1 MRNGIL
7 AVALFLCGACG
18 GSSSTAASV
27 QGNLAGQPMGAQDAV
42 SNIINFST
50 SDVEGAI
57 LITNAPGTCAK
68 LAAGQQPKNLKAI
81 QVGMGTQTG
90 NTITAPAASGAY
102 AVHGSST
109 IGTATGNVAAAL
121 YVATDANCNVV
132 TQIEATSGTITLT
145 RADASGLSGTFD
157 ITFSDSSHVTGS
169 FGANR
174 CTSLTP
180 TAQATCT

>member
-18 GSSSTAASV
+18 GGSSTAASV
-27 QGNLAGQPMGAQDAV
+27 DGNLAGLPMGAQDAV

-50 SDVEGAI
+50 TDSEGAI

-68 LAAGQQPKNLKAI
+68 LAANQQPKNIKAI
-81 QVGMGTQTG
+81 QVGMGTQSASA
-90 NTITAPAASGAY
+90 ITAPAASGVY
-102 AVHGSST
+102 TVHGSST
-109 IGTATGNVAAAL
+109 IRTATGNVAVAL

-145 RADASGLSGTFD
+145 RADATGLSATFD
-157 ITFSDSSHVTGS
+157 ITFSDASHVTGS
-169 FGANR
+169 FAANR

-180 TAQATCT
+180 SAQGICT